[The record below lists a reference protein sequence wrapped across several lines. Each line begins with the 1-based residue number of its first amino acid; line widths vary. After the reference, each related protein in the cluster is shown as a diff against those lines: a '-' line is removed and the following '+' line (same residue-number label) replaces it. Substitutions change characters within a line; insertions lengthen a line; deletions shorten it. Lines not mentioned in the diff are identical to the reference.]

1 VAIHNGLDLLARR
14 FRARRDIFVTDFPDL
29 RYTGLLAR
37 SIAMRI
43 LAVLFCS
50 AIFFVQASRCQD
62 EHQHELSAE
71 EVGSV
76 HFLTSCSKTVGET
89 FNRAVALL
97 HSFQYEQ
104 ARQAFLQVSMQDP
117 DCAMAQWGIAMSH
130 YHGLWGNGDT
140 AVGRATLE
148 KAKHAATVNPTTTPR
163 ETAYIEA
170 LAEIYIEDGKSPAAH
185 AQAFEQRMGA
195 LQAVYPEDDE
205 AAILHALAL
214 DITAPSSD
222 KTFANQR
229 KCGEILEPLFKLH
242 PHHPGIAHYIIHC
255 YDNPVLAEKGLS
267 AARMYAEIAPASAHA
282 HHMPSHLFTR
292 VGSWDEAILS
302 NVKSAQMAA
311 KAEASSKDGEAREQ
325 RLHAMD
331 YLVYAYL
338 QSGRVKQ
345 AEAMLVEMNS
355 FSLIPGKS
363 FIGNY
368 ATAAIPARCAIELRD
383 WKRAANLQV
392 QAAGA
397 PTVLAI
403 TWTAIGVGSA
413 RTGDLGRAAQA
424 ERALGS
430 LAESASI
437 QNDSYAS
444 NQVEVQRREVGAW
457 IAEKSGKSAE
467 AIATMRSAAE
477 LEESMDKSGV
487 TPGVVTPAREMLAEL
502 LALEKQ
508 AAAALAEYEAV
519 LKAAPNRFNALY
531 GAASA
536 ADAAGNSASATLYYK
551 KLSEIVV
558 GDERPELVTARKR
571 ISVSAEKDSVT
582 RP

>member
-1 VAIHNGLDLLARR
+1 
-14 FRARRDIFVTDFPDL
+14 
-29 RYTGLLAR
+29 
-37 SIAMRI
+37 MRI
-43 LAVLFCS
+43 LAALFCS
-50 AIFFVQASRCQD
+50 AILFAPASRCQD
-62 EHQHELSAE
+62 EHHHDLSAE

-76 HFLTSCSKTVGET
+76 HFSTSCSKSVSDN
-89 FNRAVALL
+89 FNHAVALL

-104 ARQAFLQVSMQDP
+104 SRQAFLQVSVQDSQ
-117 DCAMAQWGIAMSH
+117 CAIAQWGIAMSH

-140 AVGRATLE
+140 SAGRAALE
-148 KAKHAATVNPTTTPR
+148 KARNAAAANPATTPR
-163 ETAYIEA
+163 ETAFIEA

-185 AQAFEQRMGA
+185 AQSFEQKMGV
-195 LQAVYPEDDE
+195 LQAVNPEDHE
-205 AAILHALAL
+205 AAIFHALAL
-214 DITAPSSD
+214 DITAPNTD

-229 KCGEILEPLFKLH
+229 KCGEILEPLFKLY

-255 YDNPVLAEKGLS
+255 YDNPVLAEKGLA
-267 AARMYAEIAPASAHA
+267 AARVYAEIAPASAHA
-282 HHMPSHLFTR
+282 NHMPSHLFTR
-292 VGSWDEAILS
+292 VGSWDEAIHS
-302 NVKSAQMAA
+302 NVKSAQLA
-311 KAEASSKDGEAREQ
+311 AEAEATSKDGEAREQ

-345 AEAMLVEMNS
+345 AEAVLAEMNS
-355 FSLIPGKS
+355 FPPVPGFS
-363 FIGNY
+363 FVGNY
-368 ATAAIPARCAIELRD
+368 AIAAIPARCAIELRD
-383 WKRAANLQV
+383 WKRAVGLQV

-397 PTVLAI
+397 PIPRAI
-403 TWTAIGVGSA
+403 TWEAIGVGSA
-413 RTGDLGRAAQA
+413 RTGDLVRAAQA
-424 ERALGS
+424 EHALAS

-437 QNDSYAS
+437 QKDAYAS
-444 NQVEVQRREVGAW
+444 NQVEVQRREVAAW
-457 IAEKSGKSAE
+457 IAEKSGKSGD

-508 AAAALAEYEAV
+508 PAAALAEYEEV
-519 LKAAPNRFNALY
+519 LATAPNRFNALY

-536 ADAAGNSASATLYYK
+536 GDAAGNSTSSNLYYK
-551 KLSEIVV
+551 KLIEIGV

-571 ISVSAEKDSVT
+571 LNVSAEKHSAA